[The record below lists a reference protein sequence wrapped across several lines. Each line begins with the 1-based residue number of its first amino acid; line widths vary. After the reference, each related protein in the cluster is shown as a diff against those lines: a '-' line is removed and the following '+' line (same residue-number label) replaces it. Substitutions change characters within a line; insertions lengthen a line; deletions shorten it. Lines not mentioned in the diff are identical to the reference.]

1 MALTILEKRFKNFRL
16 RYPADMV
23 GKTIKSV
30 KELGDRISIV
40 METGD
45 FIIIQAERG
54 YDDEPTLFFDAYLD
68 IWGYYSAGL
77 ITDQEY
83 EEALERQKINHQNSL
98 EHRDKLEYERLKKKY
113 GGK

>member
-1 MALTILEKRFKNFRL
+1 MALTILEKRFKNFQL
-16 RYPADMV
+16 RYPVDMI

-30 KELGDRISIV
+30 KVDGDRISIV

-54 YDDEPTLFFDAYLD
+54 YDDEPTLSFDAYLD
-68 IWGYYSAGL
+68 IWGYYWAGL
-77 ITDQEY
+77 ITDQERD
-83 EEALERQKINHQNSL
+83 EALERQKINYQNSL